1 MRFPLSL
8 GPVPLLLAVF
18 LCACPEGKTPAPAP
32 TTAPPAPAGAISPAA
47 RAEADEVFTNRCAL
61 CHGPEGKG
69 DGPVSKSLNPP
80 PRNFQEPAW
89 QSSVTDAHIEKI
101 IEEGGQAVGKSVT
114 MPPNPDLAGK
124 PVIQALRAKVRAL
137 KR

>member
-1 MRFPLSL
+1 MRLRSA
-8 GPVPLLLAVF
+8 LLPLAV
-18 LCACPEGKTPAPAP
+18 LVSACPERKAPSPAPAAP
-32 TTAPPAPAGAISPAA
+32 ASATPPARTAEA

-69 DGPVSKSLNPP
+69 DGPVSKSLSPP

-89 QSSVTDAHIEKI
+89 QSSVTDAHIEQI

-114 MPPNPDLAGK
+114 MPPNPDLAGQ

-137 KR
+137 KKP